1 MIEINLVPDVKQE
14 LIKAQRIRAA
24 VISVAI
30 VVSIVSI
37 AVVAVL
43 GVYVF
48 GVQTVRQN
56 LADDAIKK
64 GYEKL
69 QGSEDLSKILT
80 IQNQLTKI
88 SALNDAK
95 SINSRVYDVLANII
109 PPSPNV
115 VTISELTIDNANT
128 SIIIQGQ
135 AVNSYQALEV
145 FKKTVAGTTIEF
157 GEGEKPDVLAIA
169 SDISTTDV
177 NYGEDS
183 SNTKV
188 LRFTLRFT
196 YPAELFAPGT
206 KNLRIVPAQKG
217 NATDS
222 YLALPQSLFTNR
234 ARDLEQ

>member
-30 VVSIVSI
+30 VVSIVAV

-43 GVYVF
+43 GGYVF

-56 LADDAIKK
+56 LADEAIKK
-64 GYEKL
+64 GNEKL
-69 QGSEDLSKILT
+69 QSNEDLSKILT
-80 IQNQLTKI
+80 IQNQLSKI
-88 SALNDAK
+88 SSLNESK

-115 VTISELTIDNANT
+115 ISITELTIDNANT
-128 SIIIQGQ
+128 SISIQGQ

-145 FKKTVAGTTIEF
+145 FKKTVAATKIEF
-157 GEGEKPDVLAIA
+157 GEGEEPEVVALA
-169 SDISTTDV
+169 SEISTTDV

-183 SNTKV
+183 NNQKV

-196 YPAELFAPGT
+196 YPAELLSPLT
-206 KNLRIVPAQKG
+206 KNLRIVPAEKG

-234 ARDLEQ
+234 ARDLE